1 MKILLSQVND
11 KIQPYQISKFT
22 LANIVSELFS
32 KLNSCYYHELSNI
45 IHKDK
50 REKRLCEIVH
60 THCYNATF
68 TTKKAI
74 KTTLK
79 KHLTSEQYSKFGLK
93 LLYATLEIGVNIT
106 SDNSIV
112 LAQEIEIMNVDPKLE
127 AIATKVMDKMDL
139 SSKNDKYGNII
150 VVIMIIGII
159 LSLIRVIQEC
169 NNSQFG
175 VLSKEQK
182 VKHMHEQIRSI
193 SISRN
198 FLNKWRL
205 RKIIKNKLSS
215 EDYNLYGTK
224 LRDAILDT
232 GVDLTEDESY
242 TLVEAANV

>member
-11 KIQPYQISKFT
+11 KIKPHKISKFT
-22 LANIVSELFS
+22 LANIVNDLFS

-45 IHKDK
+45 MHKDK

-79 KHLTSEQYSKFGLK
+79 KYLTSDQYNKFGLK

-106 SDNSIV
+106 LDNSTV
-112 LAQEIEIMNVDPKLE
+112 LAQEIEVMNVDPKLE
-127 AIATKVMDKMDL
+127 AIAMKVMDKMDL
-139 SSKNDKYGNII
+139 SNKSDKYGNII
-150 VVIMIIGII
+150 VVVMIIGII

-169 NNSQFG
+169 NNRQFG
-175 VLSKEQK
+175 VLSQEQK
-182 VKHMHEQIRSI
+182 AKKMYEQIRSI
-193 SISRN
+193 SISRT

-205 RKIIKNKLSS
+205 RRIIKEKLNS
-215 EDYNLYGTK
+215 EDYNKYGTK

-232 GVDLTEDESY
+232 GVDLTEEESY

>member
-11 KIQPYQISKFT
+11 KIKPYKINKNT
-22 LANIVSELFS
+22 LANIVADLFS
-32 KLNSCYYHELSNI
+32 KLNCCYYHELSNI
-45 IHKDK
+45 IHKEA
-50 REKRLCEIVH
+50 RENRLCQIVH
-60 THCYNATF
+60 THCYNGTF

-79 KHLTSEQYSKFGLK
+79 KYLTTNEYNKFGLK
-93 LLYATLEIGVNIT
+93 LLYGVLEIGIDIT
-106 SDNSIV
+106 SENSAL
-112 LAQEIEIMNVDPKLE
+112 LAQETDIMNVDPKLE
-127 AIATKVMDKMDL
+127 AIAMKVMDKMDL
-139 SSKNDKYGNII
+139 SNKSDKYGNII
-150 VVIMIIGII
+150 VVIMIIGIV

-169 NNSQFG
+169 NKQQFT
-175 VLSKEQK
+175 VFNKDQKAKYMQEQ
-182 VKHMHEQIRSI
+182 VRSI
-193 SISRN
+193 CISRN

-205 RKIIKNKLSS
+205 RRIIKDKLSS

>member
-11 KIQPYQISKFT
+11 KIHPYSINKFT
-22 LANIVSELFS
+22 LANIVGDLFS

-74 KTTLK
+74 KNTLK
-79 KHLTSEQYSKFGLK
+79 KHLTIDQYNKFGLK

-106 SDNSIV
+106 LDNSIM
-112 LAQEIEIMNVDPKLE
+112 LAKEIENMSVDPKLE
-127 AIATKVMDKMDL
+127 AIAMKVMDKMDL
-139 SSKNDKYGNII
+139 SNKSDKYGNII
-150 VVIMIIGII
+150 IVLMIIGII
-159 LSLIRVIQEC
+159 LSLIRIIQEC
-169 NNSQFG
+169 NSKQFG
-175 VLSKEQK
+175 ILNKKEK
-182 VKHMHEQIRSI
+182 AEHMREQIKSI

-205 RKIIKNKLSS
+205 RRIIKEKLNS
-215 EDYNLYGTK
+215 EDYNLYGAK

-242 TLVEAANV
+242 TLMEAANV